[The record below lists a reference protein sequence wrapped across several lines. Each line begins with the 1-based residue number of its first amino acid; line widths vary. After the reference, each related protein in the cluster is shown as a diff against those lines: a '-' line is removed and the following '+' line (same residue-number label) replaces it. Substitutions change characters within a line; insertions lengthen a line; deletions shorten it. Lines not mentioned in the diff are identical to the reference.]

1 MPDGEYGLLAP
12 VPAGSVSPS
21 ALADNQSVSRIERN
35 TSTIL
40 SAGDARFAGRD
51 TLLQGPIAPRLIGL
65 AFPILIVL
73 AVQTLVSVAETY
85 FVGFLGDDALAGVA
99 LVFPILMLMTMMSNG
114 GIGGGVA
121 SAIAR
126 AIGAGRMR
134 DAEALMGHSV
144 VIAVAF
150 GAVFTAAILG
160 AGEALFGALGGR
172 GEVLANALRYSSL
185 VFGAAVPIWIVNL
198 LAAALRG
205 AGNVRI
211 PAILTAV
218 GAAMT
223 LCLSP
228 LLIFGWGPFPRF
240 GVAGAGLA
248 MIVYYVIAAA
258 ALIAYLRSP
267 HTPIRLVRTCIRWRL
282 MKDILGVGTLSA
294 VGTVVAN
301 LTVVLATGFVGGF
314 GGAAIAGYGMASRLD
329 YLLIPLLFAL
339 GTASL
344 TMVGTNVGAGQ
355 MRRARHIAWTAAL
368 ISAGATGLIGLAA
381 ALAPAG
387 WIRLFSDSPE
397 VIRVGVDY
405 LHRAAPFYACYGFG
419 MALYFASQGAGRV
432 LWPFIAGCARLA
444 VVTIGGWYW
453 ITVLH
458 GSLEGL
464 FWIIAAS
471 LVLFGVVN
479 LVAFATGLSWRLPS
493 LASRKEPA

>member
-1 MPDGEYGLLAP
+1 MRSYYAHIRLCQVLVRCAVASSAMLA
-12 VPAGSVSPS
+12 
-21 ALADNQSVSRIERN
+21 N
-35 TSTIL
+35 TSL
-40 SAGDARFAGRD
+40 AGRARSQSASSSHVEKRHLD
-51 TLLQGPIAPRLIGL
+51 RTALLGAPILPTLLWL
-65 AFPILIVL
+65 ALPILIVL

-248 MIVYYVIAAA
+248 MIVYYVIATA

-267 HTPIRLVRTCIRWRL
+267 HTPIRLVRTRIRWRL

-301 LTVVLATGFVGGF
+301 FTVVLATG
-314 GGAAIAGYGMASRLD
+314 L
-329 YLLIPLLFAL
+329 
-339 GTASL
+339 
-344 TMVGTNVGAGQ
+344 
-355 MRRARHIAWTAAL
+355 
-368 ISAGATGLIGLAA
+368 
-381 ALAPAG
+381 
-387 WIRLFSDSPE
+387 
-397 VIRVGVDY
+397 
-405 LHRAAPFYACYGFG
+405 
-419 MALYFASQGAGRV
+419 
-432 LWPFIAGCARLA
+432 
-444 VVTIGGWYW
+444 
-453 ITVLH
+453 
-458 GSLEGL
+458 
-464 FWIIAAS
+464 
-471 LVLFGVVN
+471 
-479 LVAFATGLSWRLPS
+479 
-493 LASRKEPA
+493 